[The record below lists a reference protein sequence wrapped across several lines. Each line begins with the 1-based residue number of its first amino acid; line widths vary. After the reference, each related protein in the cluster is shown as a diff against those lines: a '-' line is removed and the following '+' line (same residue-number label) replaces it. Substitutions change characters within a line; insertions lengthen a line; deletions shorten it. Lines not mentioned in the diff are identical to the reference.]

1 MFFYIKKAKM
11 QDAKKEVEDLNL
23 SSEQRLQIEHDVKEM
38 IGDQI
43 DEDKSVVLD
52 IESVRVIQPGKYE
65 LDLVQL
71 FKGEP
76 IVYRLEEGKYVIDI
90 VKSFEA
96 INRKRK
102 IKQ

>member
-1 MFFYIKKAKM
+1 LFFYIKKAKM